1 MNRGNERDW
10 LEESF
15 VIYDTLGDH
24 KIDIILLGDVL
35 RGLGL
40 NPTEGEVQKIIK
52 ELESSGSNRYLV
64 HLNSF
69 YFFFGFYC
77 LFVLLVDLTRA
88 TVSHLTLQQ
97 GQW

>member
-1 MNRGNERDW
+1 MLLHSFKQTNTHTQTHTDTMNRGNERDW

-52 ELESSGSNRYLV
+52 ELESSGSNRYLI

-69 YFFFGFYC
+69 I
-77 LFVLLVDLTRA
+77 
-88 TVSHLTLQQ
+88 
-97 GQW
+97 